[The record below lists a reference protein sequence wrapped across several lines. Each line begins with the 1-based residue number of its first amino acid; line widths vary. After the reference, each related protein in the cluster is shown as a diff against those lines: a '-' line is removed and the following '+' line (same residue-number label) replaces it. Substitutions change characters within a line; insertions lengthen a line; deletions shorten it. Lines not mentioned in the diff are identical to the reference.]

1 MSRFVYGSLM
11 APEVLRSLL
20 GRVPAQTRATVRGY
34 HRFNVVD
41 RVYPALFV
49 SADRDERVE
58 GSVLRGL
65 SRRELAVLD
74 WFEDE
79 AYTLTRVEPVFESD
93 EEDEGGSAAGAS
105 DRGAGQEEGDADEPP
120 RGGWA
125 EDAYLDERVTMAYV
139 YLDNRHELYG
149 TWDYDAFRREHLDAY
164 VAMCEAFREDVKDND
179 LPGEEEE
186 DAGEGAAEGGEPYD
200 DDA

>member
-79 AYTLTRVEPVFESD
+79 AYTLTRVEPVFFD
-93 EEDEGGSAAGAS
+93 EEDEEGSAGAS
-105 DRGAGQEEGDADEPP
+105 DRGAEEEGDADKTPP
-120 RGGWA
+120 RGRA

-186 DAGEGAAEGGEPYD
+186 DAGEGATEGGEPYD
-200 DDA
+200 DA